1 MKTNVSIKFSSI
13 EEYREIEK
21 NLIELGY
28 VLLLDDKVNKGYV
41 MVNNSSKTFGKFE
54 YILIYRLF
62 LILLKNLLSWVF
74 AVPRRTHSYWLTAY
88 VAISVDDQYKIF

>member
-1 MKTNVSIKFSSI
+1 MKTNVNKTNVSIKFSSI

-54 YILIYRLF
+54 YIL
-62 LILLKNLLSWVF
+62 S
-74 AVPRRTHSYWLTAY
+74 
-88 VAISVDDQYKIF
+88 ISVHQYNSLEEFLKDE